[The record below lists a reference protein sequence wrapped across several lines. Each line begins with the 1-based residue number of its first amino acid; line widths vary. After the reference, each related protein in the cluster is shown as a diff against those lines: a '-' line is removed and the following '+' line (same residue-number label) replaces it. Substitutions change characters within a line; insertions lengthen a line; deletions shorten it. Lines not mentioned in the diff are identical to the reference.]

1 MRVVTV
7 RNVSQAWA
15 RLADTLRGA
24 ELQDTAAGPA
34 WVVDTPVVTVYER
47 PTERVLFCPARNANP
62 FFHLM
67 EALWMLA
74 GRCDSAFLNRYV
86 GDFGSRY
93 AESDG
98 VIHGA
103 YGRRWRH
110 TMRFDQLEVAVQKL
124 RANPHDRRIVIQ
136 MWDTRERSF
145 YDGSDDLR
153 GQWRDRPCNT
163 HVYLRVR
170 APSGTPPQNPDAN
183 ELLQHSPILDLTVL
197 CRSNDAVWG
206 AYGANAVHFSVLHEY
221 LAARAGLQ
229 VGRMYQFSNNF
240 HAYHDV
246 WSRTRPSDAQTA
258 SAEEV
263 TLGCVPMFD
272 VPDAIDSDLEQF
284 MDWHMNLWGGGADR
298 QHVYRNQW
306 FRHTAERVARS
317 WFSLRGVR
325 SIDAAMAGA
334 TAIGCPAWHVACVE
348 WLQRLHN
355 RTR

>member
-15 RLADTLRGA
+15 RLSDTLRGS
-24 ELQDTAAGPA
+24 ELQDTSAGPA

-74 GRCDSAFLNRYV
+74 GRCDSAFLDRYV
-86 GDFGSRY
+86 ADFGSRF

-98 VIHGA
+98 TIHGA

-110 TMRFDQLEVAVQKL
+110 TMGFDQLEVAVQKL
-124 RANPHDRRIVIQ
+124 RANPNDRQVVIQ
-136 MWDTRERSF
+136 MWDAR
-145 YDGSDDLR
+145 GGNDLR

-170 APSGTPPQNPDAN
+170 GKAPHDGT
-183 ELLQHSPILDLTVL
+183 LVLDLTVL

-206 AYGANAVHFSVLHEY
+206 AYGANAVHFSVLQEY
-221 LAARAGLQ
+221 LAARIGVR

-240 HAYHDV
+240 QVYQDV
-246 WSRTRPSDAQTA
+246 WSKMRPSDAQTA
-258 SAEEV
+258 DAEEV

-272 VPDAIDSDLEQF
+272 APEAIDRDLEQF

-298 QHVYRNQW
+298 RHLYHNSW
-306 FRHTAERVARS
+306 FNHTAERVARS

-334 TAIGCPAWHVACVE
+334 MAIGCPAWHAACVE
-348 WLQRLHN
+348 WLQRLHD